1 MKPQERRGRAVVV
14 MESEDNENEEKNNNI
29 EMSEIEKQG
38 KTETSGVKDWVRNKG
53 RFLEWQE
60 KLVATKTVDKKHRIK
75 VRNTKSKVFLLEL
88 CEGATKMLKY

>member
-38 KTETSGVKDWVRNKG
+38 KTETSGVKD
-53 RFLEWQE
+53 
-60 KLVATKTVDKKHRIK
+60 
-75 VRNTKSKVFLLEL
+75 
-88 CEGATKMLKY
+88 

>member
-14 MESEDNENEEKNNNI
+14 MESEDNEHEEKNNNI

-38 KTETSGVKDWVRNKG
+38 KTETWGVKDWVRNKG
-53 RFLEWQE
+53 QFLEWQE

-75 VRNTKSKVFLLEL
+75 LRNMK
-88 CEGATKMLKY
+88 LKI